1 MVGHGLVMFGWSW
14 IEVSILGIL
23 VFGEAS
29 AESCDTET
37 AHKCLSNTFIRRK
50 LSSII

>member
-14 IEVSILGIL
+14 IEVSVLSSL

-29 AESCDTET
+29 AESCDTE
-37 AHKCLSNTFIRRK
+37 AASIFLSNTFIRRK
-50 LSSII
+50 LFAKV